1 MMGNKLVIVPFDLEL
16 SKEITNGEV
25 EGRIITR
32 VGNSVRIL
40 CYDVIGNNYKIC
52 GLVNSGKSEEPEVF
66 TEKGLLYEGQK
77 DDLDLMLEIPE
88 YLSFKDGDIIT
99 FGNKEDSLSTGIF
112 CKRDSKTS
120 HECYVILSYLGNLSF
135 HDKGRT
141 YNNARLATEEEK
153 QKLIDA
159 LKESKDPEAKECL
172 KMLGIEV
179 KQYFEFKPKDWIL
192 IRDNSEDMWC
202 LDIYSH
208 KVWDKDEKCYH
219 YYCVGGWSY
228 QCIPYN
234 EQTAHLLGT
243 NQDWKE

>member
-1 MMGNKLVIVPFDLEL
+1 MMGNQLVIVPFDLEL

-40 CYDVIGNNYKIC
+40 CYDVIGNEYKIC
-52 GLVNSGKSEEPEVF
+52 GLVHYGKSEEPAVF
-66 TEKGLLYEGQK
+66 TEKGLFYENQT
-77 DDLDLMLEIPE
+77 DDLDLMIEIPE

-99 FGNKEDSLSTGIF
+99 FGNEKDSLATGIF
-112 CKRDSKTS
+112 RKRDSKTS

-159 LKESKDPEAKECL
+159 LLSSKNPEAKEYC
-172 KMLGIEV
+172 KTFFGIEKKKGYELKPFDKV
-179 KQYFEFKPKDWIL
+179 LVRNNESQYWRIEIFSHIDKSAKFLHVCFK
-192 IRDNSEDMWC
+192 NSYIM
-202 LDIYSH
+202 
-208 KVWDKDEKCYH
+208 
-219 YYCVGGWSY
+219 
-228 QCIPYN
+228 CIPYN

>member
-40 CYDVIGNNYKIC
+40 CYDVIGNEYKIC
-52 GLVNSGKSEEPEVF
+52 GLVHYGKSEEPAVF
-66 TEKGLLYEGQK
+66 TEKGLFYENQT
-77 DDLDLMLEIPE
+77 DDLDLMIEIPE

-99 FGNKEDSLSTGIF
+99 FGNEKDSLATGIF
-112 CKRDSKTS
+112 RKRDSKTS
-120 HECYVILSYLGNLSF
+120 HECYVILGYQGNLSF

-159 LKESKDPEAKECL
+159 LILSKYPEAKEYC
-172 KMLGIEV
+172 KTFFGIE
-179 KQYFEFKPKDWIL
+179 KKKGYEFNPFDRVL
-192 IRDNSEDMWC
+192 VRDYDGGIWKADIFLNNSDGCNYMC
-202 LDIYSH
+202 TGNV
-208 KVWDKDEKCYH
+208 VW
-219 YYCVGGWSY
+219 S

-234 EQTAHLLGT
+234 EQTLHLLGT
-243 NQDWKE
+243 NKDWKE

>member
-40 CYDVIGNNYKIC
+40 CYDVIGNKYKIC
-52 GLVNSGKSEEPEVF
+52 GLVHYGKSEEPAFF
-66 TEKGLLYEGQK
+66 TEKGLFYENQT
-77 DDLDLMLEIPE
+77 DDLDLMIEIPE

-99 FGNKEDSLSTGIF
+99 FGNEKDSLATGIF
-112 CKRDSKTS
+112 RKRDSKTS
-120 HECYVILSYLGNLSF
+120 HECYVILGYQGNLSF

-159 LKESKDPEAKECL
+159 LLSSKYPEAKEYC
-172 KMLGIEV
+172 KTFFGIE
-179 KQYFEFKPKDWIL
+179 KKKGYEFKPFDKVL
-192 IRDNSEDMWC
+192 VRQSETCKWEASFFSNITDEV
-202 LDIYSH
+202 H
-208 KVWDKDEKCYH
+208 KYRCCGMNYMF
-219 YYCVGGWSY
+219 
-228 QCIPYN
+228 CIPYD

-243 NQDWKE
+243 KDNWEE

>member
-40 CYDVIGNNYKIC
+40 CYDVIGNEYKIC
-52 GLVNSGKSEEPEVF
+52 GLVHYGKSEEPAVF
-66 TEKGLLYEGQK
+66 TEKGLFYENQT
-77 DDLDLMLEIPE
+77 DDLDLMIEIPE

-99 FGNKEDSLSTGIF
+99 FGNEKDSLATGIF
-112 CKRDSKTS
+112 RKRDSKTS
-120 HECYVILSYLGNLSF
+120 HECYVILGYQGNLSF

-159 LKESKDPEAKECL
+159 LLSSKYPETKEYCKTFF
-172 KMLGIEV
+172 GIE
-179 KQYFEFKPKDWIL
+179 KKKGYEFKPFDRVL
-192 IRDNSEDMWC
+192 VRQSETCKWEASFFSNITDEV
-202 LDIYSH
+202 H
-208 KVWDKDEKCYH
+208 KYRCCGMNYMF
-219 YYCVGGWSY
+219 
-228 QCIPYN
+228 CIPYN

-243 NQDWKE
+243 KDNWEE

>member
-40 CYDVIGNNYKIC
+40 CYDVIGDKYNIC
-52 GLVNSGKSEEPEVF
+52 GLVNSGESEEPEVF
-66 TEKGLLYEGQK
+66 TEKGLLYDGQT

-88 YLSFKDGDIIT
+88 YLTFKIGDVIT
-99 FGNKEDSLSTGIF
+99 FGNKEDRLSIGIF
-112 CKRDSKTS
+112 MKRDINTS
-120 HECYVILSYLGNLSF
+120 HICFVTLSYLGNLSF
-135 HDKGRT
+135 NDAGLT

-159 LKESKDPEAKECL
+159 LISSKHPEAKEYC
-172 KMLGIEV
+172 KTFFGIGKE
-179 KQYFEFKPKDWIL
+179 KGYEFKPFDKVL
-192 IRDNSEDMWC
+192 VRQSETCKWEASFFSN
-202 LDIYSH
+202 ITEEVH
-208 KVWDKDEKCYH
+208 KYRCCGMNYMF
-219 YYCVGGWSY
+219 
-228 QCIPYN
+228 CIPYN

-243 NQDWKE
+243 KDNWEE

>member
-40 CYDVIGNNYKIC
+40 CYDVIGNKYKIC
-52 GLVNSGKSEEPEVF
+52 GLVHYGKSEEPALF
-66 TEKGLLYEGQK
+66 TEKGLFYENQT
-77 DDLDLMLEIPE
+77 DDLDLMIEIPE

-99 FGNKEDSLSTGIF
+99 FGNEKDSLATGIF
-112 CKRDSKTS
+112 RKRDSKTS
-120 HECYVILSYLGNLSF
+120 HECYVILGYQGNLSF

-159 LKESKDPEAKECL
+159 LLSSKYPEAKEYC
-172 KMLGIEV
+172 KTFFGIE
-179 KQYFEFKPKDWIL
+179 KKKGYEFKPFDKVL
-192 IRDNSEDMWC
+192 VRQSETCKWEASFFSNITDEV
-202 LDIYSH
+202 H
-208 KVWDKDEKCYH
+208 KYRCCGMNYMF
-219 YYCVGGWSY
+219 
-228 QCIPYN
+228 CIPYD

-243 NQDWKE
+243 KDNWEE

>member
-52 GLVNSGKSEEPEVF
+52 GLVNSGNSEEPEVF
-66 TEKGLLYEGQK
+66 TEKGLLYEKQT
-77 DDLDLMLEIPE
+77 DDLDLMIEIPE
-88 YLSFKDGDIIT
+88 YLTFKIGDVIT
-99 FGNKEDSLSTGIF
+99 FGNKEDSLSIGIF
-112 CKRDSKTS
+112 MKRGINTS
-120 HECYVILSYLGNLSF
+120 HTCFVTLSYLGNLSF
-135 HDKGRT
+135 NDDGLT

-159 LKESKDPEAKECL
+159 LLSSKYPETKEYCKTFF
-172 KMLGIEV
+172 GIE
-179 KQYFEFKPKDWIL
+179 KKKGYEFKPFDRVL
-192 IRDNSEDMWC
+192 VRQSETCKWEASFFSNITDEV
-202 LDIYSH
+202 H
-208 KVWDKDEKCYH
+208 KYRCCGMNYMF
-219 YYCVGGWSY
+219 
-228 QCIPYN
+228 CIPYN

-243 NQDWKE
+243 KDNWEE

>member
-40 CYDVIGNNYKIC
+40 CYDVIGNEYKIC
-52 GLVNSGKSEEPEVF
+52 GLVHYGKSEEPAVF
-66 TEKGLLYEGQK
+66 TEKGLFYENQT
-77 DDLDLMLEIPE
+77 DDLDLMIEIPE

-99 FGNKEDSLSTGIF
+99 FGNEKDSLATGIF

-120 HECYVILSYLGNLSF
+120 HECYVILGYQGNLSF

-159 LKESKDPEAKECL
+159 LLSSKHPEAKEYC
-172 KMLGIEV
+172 KTFFGIE
-179 KQYFEFKPKDWIL
+179 KKKEYEFKPFDKVL
-192 IRDNSEDMWC
+192 VRQSETCKWEASFFSNITDEV
-202 LDIYSH
+202 H
-208 KVWDKDEKCYH
+208 KYRCCGMNYMF
-219 YYCVGGWSY
+219 
-228 QCIPYN
+228 CIPYN

-243 NQDWKE
+243 KDNWEE

>member
-1 MMGNKLVIVPFDLEL
+1 MIGNKLVIVPFDLEL

-40 CYDVIGNNYKIC
+40 CYDVIGNEYKIC
-52 GLVNSGKSEEPEVF
+52 GLVHYGKSEEPEVF
-66 TEKGLLYEGQK
+66 TEKGLFYENQT
-77 DDLDLMLEIPE
+77 DDLDLMIEIPE

-99 FGNKEDSLSTGIF
+99 FGNEKDCLATGIF
-112 CKRDSKTS
+112 RKRDSKTS
-120 HECYVILSYLGNLSF
+120 HECYVILGYQGNLSF

-159 LKESKDPEAKECL
+159 LLSSKYPEAKEYC
-172 KMLGIEV
+172 KTFFGIE
-179 KQYFEFKPKDWIL
+179 KKKGYEFKPFDKVL
-192 IRDNSEDMWC
+192 VRQSETCKWEASFFSNITDEV
-202 LDIYSH
+202 H
-208 KVWDKDEKCYH
+208 KYRCCGMNYMF
-219 YYCVGGWSY
+219 
-228 QCIPYN
+228 CIPYN

-243 NQDWKE
+243 KDNWEE

>member
-16 SKEITNGEV
+16 SKEITNGEA

-40 CYDVIGNNYKIC
+40 CYDVIGNKYKIC
-52 GLVNSGKSEEPEVF
+52 GLINSEGSEEPEVF
-66 TEKGLLYEGQK
+66 TEKGLLYEGHT

-88 YLSFKDGDIIT
+88 YLSFKDGDVIT
-99 FGNKEDSLSTGIF
+99 FGNKKDSLSTGIF
-112 CKRDSKTS
+112 RKRDSKTS
-120 HECYVILSYLGNLSF
+120 HTCYVILSDLGNLSF

-159 LKESKDPEAKECL
+159 LISSKHPEAKEYC
-172 KMLGIEV
+172 KTFFGIG
-179 KQYFEFKPKDWIL
+179 KKKGYEFKPFDKVL
-192 IRDNSEDMWC
+192 VRQSETCKWEASFFSN
-202 LDIYSH
+202 ITEEVH
-208 KVWDKDEKCYH
+208 KYRCCGMNYMF
-219 YYCVGGWSY
+219 
-228 QCIPYN
+228 CIPYD

-243 NQDWKE
+243 KDNWEE

>member
-1 MMGNKLVIVPFDLEL
+1 MIGNKLVIVPFDLEL

-40 CYDVIGNNYKIC
+40 CYDVIGNKYKIC
-52 GLVNSGKSEEPEVF
+52 GLVHYGKSEEPEAF
-66 TEKGLLYEGQK
+66 TEKGLFYENQT
-77 DDLDLMLEIPE
+77 DDLDLMIEIPE

-99 FGNKEDSLSTGIF
+99 FGNEKDCLATGIF
-112 CKRDSKTS
+112 RKRDSKTS
-120 HECYVILSYLGNLSF
+120 HECYVILGYQGNLSF

-159 LKESKDPEAKECL
+159 LLSSKYPEAKEYC
-172 KMLGIEV
+172 KTFFGIE
-179 KQYFEFKPKDWIL
+179 KKKGYEFKPFDKVL
-192 IRDNSEDMWC
+192 VRQSETCKWEASFFSN
-202 LDIYSH
+202 IT
-208 KVWDKDEKCYH
+208 DEVNKYRCCGMNYMF
-219 YYCVGGWSY
+219 
-228 QCIPYN
+228 CIPYN

-243 NQDWKE
+243 KDNWEE

>member
-40 CYDVIGNNYKIC
+40 CYDVIGNEYKIC
-52 GLVNSGKSEEPEVF
+52 GLVHYGKSEEPAVF
-66 TEKGLLYEGQK
+66 TEKGLFYKNQT
-77 DDLDLMLEIPE
+77 DDLDLMIEIPE

-99 FGNKEDSLSTGIF
+99 FGNEKDSLATGIF
-112 CKRDSKTS
+112 RKRDSKTS

-141 YNNARLATEEEK
+141 YNNARPATEEEK

-159 LKESKDPEAKECL
+159 LLSSKYPEAKEYC
-172 KMLGIEV
+172 KTFFGIE
-179 KQYFEFKPKDWIL
+179 KKKGYEFKPFDKVL
-192 IRDNSEDMWC
+192 VRQSETCKWEASFFSNITDEV
-202 LDIYSH
+202 H
-208 KVWDKDEKCYH
+208 KYRCCGMNYMF
-219 YYCVGGWSY
+219 
-228 QCIPYN
+228 CIPYN
-234 EQTAHLLGT
+234 EQTAHLLAT
-243 NQDWKE
+243 KDNWEE

>member
-40 CYDVIGNNYKIC
+40 CYDVIGNEYKIC
-52 GLVNSGKSEEPEVF
+52 GLVHYGKSEEPGVF
-66 TEKGLLYEGQK
+66 TEKGLFYENQT
-77 DDLDLMLEIPE
+77 DDLDLMIEIPE

-99 FGNKEDSLSTGIF
+99 FGNEKDCLATGIF
-112 CKRDSKTS
+112 RKRDSKTS
-120 HECYVILSYLGNLSF
+120 HECYVILGYQGNLSF

-159 LKESKDPEAKECL
+159 LLSSKYPEAKEYC
-172 KMLGIEV
+172 KTFFGIE
-179 KQYFEFKPKDWIL
+179 KKKGYEFKPFDKVL
-192 IRDNSEDMWC
+192 VRQSETCKWEASFFSNITDEV
-202 LDIYSH
+202 H
-208 KVWDKDEKCYH
+208 KYRCCGMNYMF
-219 YYCVGGWSY
+219 
-228 QCIPYN
+228 CIPYN

-243 NQDWKE
+243 KDNWEE

>member
-40 CYDVIGNNYKIC
+40 CYDVIGNKYNIC
-52 GLVNSGKSEEPEVF
+52 GLVHYGKSEEPAVF
-66 TEKGLLYEGQK
+66 TEKGLFYENQT
-77 DDLDLMLEIPE
+77 DDLDLMIEIPE

-99 FGNKEDSLSTGIF
+99 FGNEKDSLATGIF
-112 CKRDSKTS
+112 RKRDSKTS
-120 HECYVILSYLGNLSF
+120 HECYVILGYQGNLSF

-159 LKESKDPEAKECL
+159 LISSKHPEAKEYC
-172 KMLGIEV
+172 KTFFGIG
-179 KQYFEFKPKDWIL
+179 KKKGYEFKPFDKVL
-192 IRDNSEDMWC
+192 VRQSETCKWEASFFSNITDEV
-202 LDIYSH
+202 H
-208 KVWDKDEKCYH
+208 KYRCCGMNYMF
-219 YYCVGGWSY
+219 
-228 QCIPYN
+228 CIPYN

-243 NQDWKE
+243 KDNWEE